1 MSGLG
6 VFKSVVSAEVGNTL
20 TSVYTAPVGKASYL
34 IQCDVA
40 STGDTGVQATIKL
53 VKSSGSLAHLV
64 KNVPIPV
71 GSTLQVIDG
80 QKVVLESGD
89 SLQVKCDTDGQT
101 VDVIVSLV
109 EDVNL

>member
-6 VFKSVVSAEVGNTL
+6 IFKSVISAAVGGSF
-20 TSVYTAPVGKASYL
+20 TSVYTTPTGKASYL

-40 STGDTGVQATIKL
+40 CIGDTGVQATIKL
-53 VKSSGSLAHLV
+53 VKSVGGTAHLV

-71 GSTLQVIDG
+71 GSTLQVLDG

-89 SLQVKCDTDGQT
+89 SLQVKCETDGET